1 MNCRSPKHP
10 QRVIAETRR
19 AFMKILL
26 QHSRTQLYLRGL
38 GDWTPDANQAY
49 DFGHSQR
56 AIDFAREHYIAGAQI
71 AVKFVDPEFD
81 EVIPLPAVAPP
92 QPDRRTH
99 N

>member
-1 MNCRSPKHP
+1 
-10 QRVIAETRR
+10 
-19 AFMKILL
+19 MKILL

-38 GDWTPDANQAY
+38 GDWTPDPNQAY

-81 EVIPLPAVAPP
+81 EVFPLPAMP
-92 QPDRRTH
+92 QPKQEKQSQ